1 MILNFSHVFCSIT
14 FLREIAYILEICMA
28 RKLEQTTHNKL
39 NEKVLVHD
47 VEHDPYSMSINIF
60 HDCKYKVLLSNIAKQ
75 IIKRKLFNFKKG
87 KNIIVSLLRVTSCA
101 ERYKFHNFF
110 LFARFTVPS
119 DFTKT
124 IK

>member
-14 FLREIAYILEICMA
+14 FLREIAYILEICIA

-47 VEHDPYSMSINIF
+47 VEHDPYSMSINIC
-60 HDCKYKVLLSNIAKQ
+60 HDCKFKVILANTAKQ
-75 IIKRKLFNFKKG
+75 VIKRKLFNFKKG
-87 KNIIVSLLRVTSCA
+87 KNIIVSLLQVTSCA

-110 LFARFTVPS
+110 SLCAFYRS
-119 DFTKT
+119 
-124 IK
+124 